1 VYLHAFLRWLTTEIS
16 SLPQK
21 PEGFSFFRPSRLGSL
36 SLASLTL
43 MALLMGCGKGSQE
56 HLAEA
61 RQFLANSAYSDA
73 IVASDAGLQAEPD
86 EVSAWG
92 LELVKLE
99 AFARGGE
106 GEAVMSQLDHLAQTY
121 PTHLTG
127 AEYSS
132 AAHQLTAAE
141 QGTEAIQVLDMGI
154 QRFPED
160 GSINKM
166 LEDLKAAA
174 HSDVSPEELEM
185 LRKLGYIE

>member
-1 VYLHAFLRWLTTEIS
+1 
-16 SLPQK
+16 LPQRSK
-21 PEGFSFFRPSRLGSL
+21 GFSLFRPSRLGSL
-36 SLASLTL
+36 SLACLTL
-43 MALLMGCGKGSQE
+43 MALLIGCGKGSQE
-56 HLAEA
+56 YLAEA
-61 RQFLANSAYSDA
+61 RQSLANSAYSDA
-73 IVASDAGLQAEPD
+73 IAASDAGLQAEPD

-99 AFARGGE
+99 AFARAGQGE
-106 GEAVMSQLDHLAQTY
+106 EVVGQLEHLAQAY
-121 PTHLTG
+121 ATHLTG

-132 AAHQLTAAE
+132 AAHQLMAAD
-141 QGTEAIQVLDMGI
+141 QGPVAIQVLDMGA

-166 LEDLKAAA
+166 LEDFKAAA